1 MFRGWGFIVNASPPN
16 QTSVYRGEGEE
27 AEDWGEGW
35 ERGAEGTRERGVAD
49 RAEEVEERDG
59 GVVDEA
65 MERGRARE

>member
-1 MFRGWGFIVNASPPN
+1 MSTLLRRIKRRDTG
-16 QTSVYRGEGEE
+16 GEGEE

-35 ERGAEGTRERGVAD
+35 ERGAEGTGERGVAD
-49 RAEEVEERDG
+49 RAEEVEERNG